1 MDNSTCRCGGV
12 MITMYRKKDGRPYL
26 RCLQC
31 SRTADHPTFFTL
43 LEERE
48 RNLMKKGKDT

>member
-31 SRTADHPTFFTL
+31 NRTADHPTFFTL